1 VGRIRGQPEGPIQR
15 AGSLEHLTQKEKQ
28 GAVTV
33 TAPLL
38 TPDTPRA
45 DGKLAVQVTLDTH
58 AVALDPYQLDKLAL
72 LRDAQG
78 REGHA

>member
-1 VGRIRGQPEGPIQR
+1 
-15 AGSLEHLTQKEKQ
+15 
-28 GAVTV
+28 VTA

-45 DGKLAVQVTLDTH
+45 DGKLAVQVTLDAH
-58 AVALDPYQLDKLAL
+58 AVALNPYQRDKLAL